1 MQTVKVLFEGDHA
14 VGKTSLL
21 ITYITHG
28 CPTEYVP
35 EYFEAN
41 AYNTIVDGRDVTVL
55 LWDAVRPGNRAWAQL
70 GSNTFNRTNAIVR
83 FMYG

>member
-1 MQTVKVLFEGDHA
+1 MQSVKLLLEGDHA

-35 EYFEAN
+35 GYFEA
-41 AYNTIVDGRDVTVL
+41 YDYETIVDGFLRVVVN
-55 LWDAVRPGNRAWAQL
+55 LWDAVRL
-70 GSNTFNRTNAIVR
+70 GKKA
-83 FMYG
+83 